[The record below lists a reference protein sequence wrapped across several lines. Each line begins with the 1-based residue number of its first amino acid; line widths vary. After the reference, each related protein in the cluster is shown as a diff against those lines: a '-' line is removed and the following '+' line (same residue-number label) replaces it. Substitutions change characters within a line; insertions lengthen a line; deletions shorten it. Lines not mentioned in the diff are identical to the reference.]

1 MTGALILIP
10 ICWLK
15 TFNFIAYIS
24 LFANCAIIF
33 ALITIMV
40 YSEKEYVKEPELHE
54 NLRYL
59 DYTSMPL
66 FFGIAVFNFEGNGVV
81 LNLHASM
88 KEPKEF
94 ENIMKNVIISVI
106 IILIVFSVSTYEAF
120 GFKIN
125 DMVTMNLPHDN
136 LTSTT

>member
-40 YSEKEYVKEPELHE
+40 YSEKEYVKEPLLHE

-88 KEPKEF
+88 KNP
-94 ENIMKNVIISVI
+94 
-106 IILIVFSVSTYEAF
+106 
-120 GFKIN
+120 
-125 DMVTMNLPHDN
+125 
-136 LTSTT
+136 